1 VPAFLGAAWHST
13 ILRGIALAEAESPVV
28 QPANLLFRTYLRT
41 IHSLAF
47 YPTLI
52 SLGFLLACLL
62 NIAIEYQP
70 WLMALKA
77 HLDIGLVRNAD
88 NARLILGTL
97 VGGVM
102 SLMVFSFSM
111 VMVVLNNASAALSPR
126 VVPGLIS
133 SKGHQKTLGFYL
145 GTIVYALLLI
155 TTIEQGNSERVPSL
169 GVLVTLGLGIACLG
183 LFVDF
188 IRSISLSIQVEHI
201 LNTLYGTT
209 LEKLECSA
217 KKLLECQDSPSWPV
231 DEDWTTINAQRS
243 GYFKELNTATLNEL
257 LVANDLRMA
266 VLIHRGFF
274 VMAGHPLFKLD
285 REVDEALSEQLRDCF
300 DFFVEQYASSH
311 YVFGCKHISEIAV
324 KALSPGI
331 NDPGTAITAID
342 MLTVLFSKRMA
353 LPDLDVSPLS
363 DGPPR
368 LFFFELSLDQL
379 LQLIFG
385 PLRTYGRE
393 DPHVLTSLLQ
403 AFKNLLYQQPRAHH
417 QAELIRHAR
426 SIVETAAAHIHNRRD
441 REEINGMIERFNQA
455 AMLSPS
461 ALKPLKIENN

>member
-1 VPAFLGAAWHST
+1 M
-13 ILRGIALAEAESPVV
+13 I
-28 QPANLLFRTYLRT
+28 QPANLLFRAYLRT

-52 SLGFLLACLL
+52 SLGFLLVCLL
-62 NIAIEYQP
+62 NIAVEYQP
-70 WLMALKA
+70 WLMSLKA

-97 VGGVM
+97 VAGVM

-145 GTIVYALLLI
+145 GTILYALLLI
-155 TTIEQGNSERVPSL
+155 TTIEQNNSNQVPSL

-201 LNTLYGTT
+201 LNNLFATT
-209 LEKLECSA
+209 LDKLDGNA
-217 KKLLECQDSPSWPV
+217 KKLLECQDSPSWPADDSWSSV
-231 DEDWTTINAQRS
+231 NAQRS
-243 GYFKELNTATLNEL
+243 GYFKELNVATLNEL
-257 LVANDLRMA
+257 LEANDLRMA
-266 VLIHRGFF
+266 VLVHRGFF

-285 REVDEALSEQLRDCF
+285 RDVDEQLCEQLRDCF
-300 DFFVEQYASSH
+300 HFFVEQYASSH

-353 LPDLDVSPLS
+353 LPDLDVSPRP

-368 LFFFELSLDQL
+368 LFFFELPLDQL
-379 LQLIFG
+379 LQLLFG
-385 PLRTYGRE
+385 PLRTYGCE
-393 DPHVLTSLLQ
+393 DPQVLTHLLQ
-403 AFKNLLYQQPRAHH
+403 AFKNLLYQGPRAHH
-417 QAELIRHAR
+417 QTDLIRHAR
-426 SIVETAAAHIHNRRD
+426 SVVETADSHILNRRD
-441 REEINGMIERFNQA
+441 REEINAMIERFNRA
-455 AMLSPS
+455 AKAAPP
-461 ALKPLKIENN
+461 ALRPLKIDQD

>member
-1 VPAFLGAAWHST
+1 M
-13 ILRGIALAEAESPVV
+13 I
-28 QPANLLFRTYLRT
+28 QPANLLFRAYLRT

-52 SLGFLLACLL
+52 SLGFLLVCLL
-62 NIAIEYQP
+62 NIVIEYQP
-70 WLMALKA
+70 WLMSLKS

-145 GTIVYALLLI
+145 GTILYALLLI
-155 TTIEQGNSERVPSL
+155 TTIEQKGSDRVPSL

-188 IRSISLSIQVEHI
+188 IRSISQSIQVEHI
-201 LNTLYGTT
+201 LNTLFGTT
-209 LEKLECSA
+209 LEKLDHSA
-217 KKLLECQDSPSWPV
+217 ERLLECEDAPSWPV
-231 DEDWTTINAQRS
+231 DAGWAQVNAQHS
-243 GYFKELNTATLNEL
+243 GYFKELNVATLNEL
-257 LVANDLRMA
+257 LAANDLRMA
-266 VLIHRGFF
+266 VLVHRGFF

-285 REVDEALSEQLRDCF
+285 REVDEALREQLRDCF

-353 LPDLDVSPLS
+353 LPDLDVSPLP

-368 LFFFELSLDQL
+368 LFFFELSLDPL
-379 LQLIFG
+379 LQLLFG

-393 DPHVLTSLLQ
+393 DPQVLTSLLQ

-417 QAELIRHAR
+417 EAALIRHAG
-426 SIVETAAAHIHNRRD
+426 SVVETADTHIRNRRD
-441 REEINGMIERFNQA
+441 REEINAMIERFNQA
-455 AMLSPS
+455 AKTAPP
-461 ALKPLKIENN
+461 ALRPLNIDED